1 MPTKTSQ
8 TNLRGASIVLNGAHR
23 EIKQLANQVAIYWR
37 YGRGAGSVPLA
48 SFKAPTLAEA
58 LEMESQGAFELAEA
72 WTAIHRPMPSIA
84 YLSGMLAGFQASK
97 KFSRMA
103 TSTQAEWSRCI
114 SQINADIGTMTRRQ
128 LEADTATARLIAW
141 RDGYEATPRKADY
154 LVTVLKATLKH
165 ARTCG
170 WLSADPCAGIEAL
183 YYCDRSEIVWHAGEI
198 EALCDAMQPD
208 MARVIRFMWL
218 TGLRRGD
225 AVTVRWDAIQDGV
238 MIVRTSKSKGRAKQ
252 VIEIGTELAALL
264 SETPR
269 RSTTIMS
276 GPTGEPYSPDSI
288 TQGLIRALRRI
299 RKKPGLAEF
308 AAGKRLHDLR
318 GSHATDMVAK
328 VLADPVFREGMGWT
342 AGKTSAPSR
351 YVAPVTALA
360 TARKMVKKNGE

>member
-8 TNLRGASIVLNGAHR
+8 TNSRGASIVLNGAHR
-23 EIKQLANQVAIYWR
+23 EIKQLAHAVAIYWR

-48 SFKAPTLAEA
+48 QFKAPTLAEA
-58 LEMESQGAFELAEA
+58 LELESNGALELAEA
-72 WTAIHRPMPSIA
+72 WTAIHKPMPPIA

-97 KFSRMA
+97 KFARMA
-103 TSTQAEWSRCI
+103 TSTRTEWSRCI

-128 LEADTATARLIAW
+128 LESPTATRQLTDW
-141 RDGYEATPRKADY
+141 RDGYELTPRKADY
-154 LVTVLKATLKH
+154 LVTVLKACLKH
-165 ARTCG
+165 ARTMG
-170 WLSADPCAGIEAL
+170 WLSGDPCAGIEAL

-198 EALCDAMQPD
+198 EALCDAMQED

-225 AVTVRWDAIQDGV
+225 AVTVRWDAIADGV
-238 MIVRTSKSKGRAKQ
+238 LTVRTSKSKGRAKQ
-252 VIEIGTELAALL
+252 VIEIGDELQKLL
-264 SETPR
+264 ADTPR

-276 GPTGEPYSPDSI
+276 GPSGAPYSPDSI

-299 RKKPGLAEF
+299 RKQPGLADF
-308 AAGKRLHDLR
+308 AKGKRLHDLR

-360 TARKMVKKNGE
+360 TARKMVIKNGE